1 MSQKNRFTNELND
14 AMKGLNAELNSSGL
28 DVSTQVAQGAYA
40 QESAQHFTNG
50 ESELQGIQS
59 AVQAAVQ
66 QLTHDENGD
75 TLSLENADESIR
87 AGVIAAVAS
96 QNPGSYHREA
106 LRQSAASHSMESL
119 YSGLGGDLEV
129 ADADAYSQESFDETQ
144 LANFKAQNIMYNV
157 LASRQDP
164 FAEAWFPTKVIT
176 PAEGGISIVIDRQEV
191 LDYTTHNT
199 DGSRLKDNRRN
210 LIEAYANHE
219 ILNRPATEVVPHARE
234 DNSNAD
240 KFVAASRVASYDRDI
255 SGVGVKTRPL
265 KIGKRVDLLGIS
277 QHPGLLQNGA
287 LTNSDQLAP
296 GMRLAKIYMALAGE
310 EAGEAVEQVVGFKTA
325 HMSRVQF
332 RKSHEGS
339 GREVTLQFPGTFI
352 FDQATQTIASAPV
365 TVLGTAIADNS
376 LVVSVDITLN
386 GRADLNSGEVE
397 VNSSEIHISA
407 VTNEAGEQI
416 SLEAGV
422 GKDVVDAFE
431 AAEAKVIGYDL
442 QARRSNSNWRSTGAL
457 IDVTPY
463 TEQYAVELGYPITV
477 LSPAGEEA
485 NGAKISGMVNA
496 ARIRNSN
503 QAVTTL
509 LNYAESLEAFKE
521 ALNRGVKADI
531 VGAARHLVMPYFNAQ
546 DVDISTRI
554 DSISSHERAQD
565 IQGVLIAQIRDEAY
579 RMYRD
584 SNYGPALDM
593 ANAGT
598 QTKPKLLIGCDAV
611 TARYLQL
618 DGDTRLLGN
627 EMDYQVVSTN
637 DTRMT
642 DTIFLSFTTGKPG
655 SEDGL
660 TFGVHGYVPEMIQRV
675 TTQRNGATEQNDR
688 VVPRS
693 IHVPVLPVLSRINLL
708 NLRKAAQNAE

>member
-1 MSQKNRFTNELND
+1 MSNKNRFNSQLNEAIVTLNTELNESGVGVSQNV
-14 AMKGLNAELNSSGL
+14 AKGVYS
-28 DVSTQVAQGAYA
+28 
-40 QESAQHFTNG
+40 QESMHHFQ
-50 ESELQGIQS
+50 QG
-59 AVQAAVQ
+59 QAETEGVRASVKAAIDS
-66 QLTHDENGD
+66 LTHDEQGERF
-75 TLSLENADESIR
+75 SLEDNSPALQ
-87 AGVIAAVAS
+87 AGIIAAIAS
-96 QNPGSYHREA
+96 DSPADYHKQA
-106 LRQSAASHSMESL
+106 MTAFNASHSMESL
-119 YSGLGGDLEV
+119 YSGVGGELEV
-129 ADADAYSQESFDETQ
+129 VDGDYSQESFDETQ

-164 FAEAWFPTKVIT
+164 FAEAFFPTKVIT
-176 PAEGGISIVIDRQEV
+176 PAEGGISIQIDKQEV
-191 LDYTTHNT
+191 LDYATHGT

-234 DNSNAD
+234 DGSADD
-240 KFVAASRVASYDRDI
+240 KFVANSLVATKSREVN
-255 SGVGVKTRPL
+255 GVSVKTRPL
-265 KIGKRVDLLGIS
+265 KVGKRVNLLGIS
-277 QHPGLLQNGA
+277 QHPGLLDNGA

-296 GMRLAKIYMALAGE
+296 GMRLSKVFVSMTN
-310 EAGEAVEQVVGFKTA
+310 EAGDTTEVVPFGTA
-325 HMSRVQF
+325 NMSRVQF

-339 GREVTLQFPGTFI
+339 GREVTLNFPATFI
-352 FDQATQTIASAPV
+352 LDQNTKTLAGADI
-365 TVLGTAIADNS
+365 TVLGSTIADNN
-376 LVVSVDITLN
+376 LVVSLDITLS
-386 GRADLNSGEVE
+386 GRADLNSGDVE
-397 VNSSEIHISA
+397 VNSSEVHVDR
-407 VTNEAGEQI
+407 VTDETGEAIALTEG
-416 SLEAGV
+416 AG
-422 GKDVVDAFE
+422 KAIVDAIE
-431 AAEAKVIGYDL
+431 GASKVFGYEL

-463 TEQYAVELGYPITV
+463 TEKYAVELGYPITV

-509 LNYAESLEAFKE
+509 INYAESLEAYQE
-521 ALNRGVKADI
+521 AWKRGAKTDI
-531 VGAARHLVMPYFNAQ
+531 IGAARHLVMPYFNVQ
-546 DVDISTRI
+546 DIDIAARI
-554 DSISSHERAQD
+554 NSISSHERAED
-565 IQGVLIAQIRDEAY
+565 IQGVLVAQIRDEAY

-627 EMDYQVVSTN
+627 EMDYEVVSTN
-637 DTRMT
+637 DSRMT
-642 DTIFLSFTTGKPG
+642 DTLFLTFTTGKPG

-693 IHVPVLPVLSRINLL
+693 IHVPVLPVLSRINLQ
-708 NLRKAAQNAE
+708 NLQQAATEKA

>member
-1 MSQKNRFTNELND
+1 MSNKNRFNSQLNEAIVTLNTELNESGVGVSQNV
-14 AMKGLNAELNSSGL
+14 AKGVYS
-28 DVSTQVAQGAYA
+28 
-40 QESAQHFTNG
+40 QESMHHFQ
-50 ESELQGIQS
+50 QG
-59 AVQAAVQ
+59 QAETEGVRASVKAAIDS
-66 QLTHDENGD
+66 LTHDEQGERF
-75 TLSLENADESIR
+75 SLEDNSPALQ
-87 AGVIAAVAS
+87 AGIIAAIAS
-96 QNPGSYHREA
+96 DSPADYHKQA
-106 LRQSAASHSMESL
+106 MTAFNASHSMESL
-119 YSGLGGDLEV
+119 YSGVGGELEV
-129 ADADAYSQESFDETQ
+129 VDGDYSQESFDETQ

-164 FAEAWFPTKVIT
+164 FAEAFFPTKVIT
-176 PAEGGISIVIDRQEV
+176 PAEGGISIQIDKQEV
-191 LDYTTHNT
+191 LDYATHGT

-234 DNSNAD
+234 DGSADD
-240 KFVAASRVASYDRDI
+240 KFVANSLVATKSREVN
-255 SGVGVKTRPL
+255 GVSVKTRPL
-265 KIGKRVDLLGIS
+265 KVGKRVNLLGIS
-277 QHPGLLQNGA
+277 QHPGLLDNGA

-296 GMRLAKIYMALAGE
+296 GMRLSKVFVSMTN
-310 EAGEAVEQVVGFKTA
+310 EAGDTTEVVPFGTA
-325 HMSRVQF
+325 NMSRVQF

-339 GREVTLQFPGTFI
+339 GREVTLNFPATFI
-352 FDQATQTIASAPV
+352 LDQNTKTLAGADI
-365 TVLGTAIADNS
+365 TVLGSTIADNN
-376 LVVSVDITLN
+376 LVVSLDITLS
-386 GRADLNSGEVE
+386 GRADLNSGDVE
-397 VNSSEIHISA
+397 VNSSEVHVDR
-407 VTNEAGEQI
+407 VTDETGEAIALTEG
-416 SLEAGV
+416 AG
-422 GKDVVDAFE
+422 KAIVDAIE
-431 AAEAKVIGYDL
+431 GASKVFGYEL

-463 TEQYAVELGYPITV
+463 TEKYAVELGYPITV

-496 ARIRNSN
+496 ARVRNSN

-509 LNYAESLEAFKE
+509 INYAESLEAYQE
-521 ALNRGVKADI
+521 AWKRGAKTDI
-531 VGAARHLVMPYFNAQ
+531 IGAARHLVMPYFNVQ
-546 DVDISTRI
+546 DIDIAARI
-554 DSISSHERAQD
+554 NSISSHERAED
-565 IQGVLIAQIRDEAY
+565 IQGVLVAQIRDEAY

-627 EMDYQVVSTN
+627 EMDYEVVSTN
-637 DTRMT
+637 DSRMT
-642 DTIFLSFTTGKPG
+642 DTLFLTFTTGKPG

-693 IHVPVLPVLSRINLL
+693 IHVPVLPVLSRINLQ
-708 NLRKAAQNAE
+708 NLQQAATEKA

>member
-1 MSQKNRFTNELND
+1 MSKSRFRNQLNEAMTSLNT
-14 AMKGLNAELNSSGL
+14 ELNSGG
-28 DVSTQVAQGAYA
+28 VSVSQNVAKGVYSQENMQAFQQGQAETDGVRASVKAAIDSLSYDE
-40 QESAQHFTNG
+40 QG
-50 ESELQGIQS
+50 ERF
-59 AVQAAVQ
+59 
-66 QLTHDENGD
+66 
-75 TLSLENADESIR
+75 SLEDDSPALQ
-87 AGVIAAVAS
+87 AGVIAAIAS
-96 QNPGSYHREA
+96 ESPGDYHKQA
-106 LRQSAASHSMESL
+106 MTAFNASHSMESL
-119 YSGLGGDLEV
+119 YSGIGGELEI
-129 ADADAYSQESFDETQ
+129 ADGDYSQESFDDSQ

-164 FAEAWFPTKVIT
+164 FAEGFFPTKVIT
-176 PAEGGISIVIDRQEV
+176 PAEGGISIQIDKQEV
-191 LDYTTHNT
+191 LDYATHST

-234 DNSNAD
+234 DGSNSD
-240 KFVAASRVASYDRDI
+240 KFVAESLIGTKSREI
-255 SGVGVKTRPL
+255 SGISVKTRPL
-265 KIGKRVDLLGIS
+265 KIGKRVNLLGIS
-277 QHPGLLQNGA
+277 QHPGLLDNGA
-287 LTNSDQLAP
+287 LTNTDQLAP
-296 GMRLAKIYMALAGE
+296 GMRLSKVYMQLTGDD
-310 EAGEAVEQVVGFKTA
+310 GNGNAVNEVVGFNTA
-325 HMSRVQF
+325 NMSRVQF

-339 GREVTLQFPGTFI
+339 GREVTLNFPASFI
-352 FDQATQTIASAPV
+352 VDQNTKTIADAPV
-365 TVLGTAIADNS
+365 SVLGTTITDGNY
-376 LVVSVDITLN
+376 VVSVDITLS
-386 GRADLNSGEVE
+386 GRADLNNGEVE
-397 VNSSEIHISA
+397 INSSDVHVDR
-407 VTNEAGEQI
+407 VTDESGDAI
-416 SLEAGV
+416 SLTEGAG
-422 GKDVVDAFE
+422 KAIVDAFE
-431 AAEAKVIGYDL
+431 AANAKVFGYDL

-463 TEQYAVELGYPITV
+463 TEKYAVELGYPITV
-477 LSPAGEEA
+477 LSPAGEDA

-509 LNYAESLEAFKE
+509 LNYAESLEAYKE
-521 ALNRGVKADI
+521 AWARGAQTDI
-531 VGAARHLVMPYFNAQ
+531 IGAARHLVMPYFNSQ
-546 DVDISTRI
+546 SIDISTRI
-554 DSISSHERAQD
+554 NSISSHERAED
-565 IQGVLIAQIRDEAY
+565 IQGVLVAQIRDEAY

-627 EMDYQVVSTN
+627 EMDYEVVSTN
-637 DTRMT
+637 DSRMT
-642 DTIFLSFTTGKPG
+642 DTIFLTFTTGKPG

-693 IHVPVLPVLSRINLL
+693 IHVPVLPVLSRISLQNLQ
-708 NLRKAAQNAE
+708 KAATEKA